1 MSPGKQLLD
10 TLLSSQLQERQE
22 EIKTLLT
29 TKTLKENELTSQLND
44 LEEKLRETSCEIREF
59 QEKIDEVE

>member
-1 MSPGKQLLD
+1 MSPAKQSLD

-44 LEEKLRETSCEIREF
+44 LEEKLREASCEIREF
-59 QEKIDEVE
+59 QDKIDEVE